1 MKYLVRTPATVANL
15 GPGFDC
21 LGLAL
26 DLWNE
31 MEVAVTGNSLD
42 VSIEGEGS
50 DTLPKDES
58 NLIFRSMTTY
68 AQRMGKTL
76 PPGVRL
82 HCHNRIPLA
91 SGLGS
96 SSAAT
101 LSGILSAVA
110 LLALPDDKNDQLEYA
125 AEIEGHPDNAAP
137 CLLGGFTITMVDRGR
152 VTTRNVQ
159 VQPLTLVIVTPEFH
173 FPTDQARS
181 VLPDRVSRQDAVF
194 NLGRAVLLSEAL
206 RNGDMDLLPAVSEDR
221 LHQPYRIPLIPGAEA
236 AMSAAREAGAISVVL
251 AGAGP
256 SLMAFINEKAQGQ
269 AVGDSMLA
277 AFRRAGLRARVHTPL
292 ISPIGASVRD
302 DLIRL

>member
-21 LGLAL
+21 LGLAV

-31 MEVAVTGNSLD
+31 MEVAVAGSSLD
-42 VSIEGEGS
+42 VSIEGEGG

-58 NLIFRSMTTY
+58 NLIYRSMTTY

-76 PPGVRL
+76 PPGIRI

-101 LSGILSAVA
+101 LAGILSAVA
-110 LLALPDDKNDQLEYA
+110 LLKLPDDKADQLECA
-125 AEIEGHPDNAAP
+125 TEIEGHPDNAAP
-137 CLLGGFTITMVDRGR
+137 CLLGGFTISIVDRGR
-152 VTTRNVQ
+152 VIARTIQ
-159 VQPLTLVIVTPEFH
+159 AQPLTLVIVTPEFH
-173 FPTDQARS
+173 FPTSQARL

-206 RNGDMDLLPAVSEDR
+206 RTGDTELLGVVSEDR

-236 AMSAAREAGAISVVL
+236 AMSAAREAGAVTVVL

-256 SLMAFINEKAQGQ
+256 SLMAFMKEKAQGQ
-269 AVGDSMLA
+269 AIGDSMLA
-277 AFRRAGLRARVHTPL
+277 AFRRAGQQAHVYTLL
-292 ISPIGASVRD
+292 SSPDGSSLEMI
-302 DLIRL
+302 

>member
-21 LGLAL
+21 LGLAV

-31 MEVAVTGNSLD
+31 MEVAVAGSSLD
-42 VSIEGEGS
+42 VSIEGEGC

-58 NLIFRSMTTY
+58 NLIYRSMTTY

-76 PPGVRL
+76 PPGIRL

-101 LSGILSAVA
+101 LAGILSAVA
-110 LLALPDDKNDQLEYA
+110 LLELPDDKADQLECA

-137 CLLGGFTITMVDRGR
+137 CLLGGFTISIVDRGR
-152 VTTRNVQ
+152 VIARTIQ
-159 VQPLTLVIVTPEFH
+159 AQPLTLVIVTPEFH
-173 FPTDQARS
+173 FPTSQARS

-194 NLGRAVLLSEAL
+194 NLGRAALLSEAL
-206 RNGDMDLLPAVSEDR
+206 RTGDMELMAAVSEDR

-236 AMSAAREAGAISVVL
+236 AMSAAREAGAITVVL

-256 SLMAFINEKAQGQ
+256 SLMAFMKEKAQGQ
-269 AVGDSMLA
+269 AIGDSMLA
-277 AFRRAGLRARVHTPL
+277 AFRRAGLQARVYTL
-292 ISPIGASVRD
+292 LSSPVGASVE
-302 DLIRL
+302 II